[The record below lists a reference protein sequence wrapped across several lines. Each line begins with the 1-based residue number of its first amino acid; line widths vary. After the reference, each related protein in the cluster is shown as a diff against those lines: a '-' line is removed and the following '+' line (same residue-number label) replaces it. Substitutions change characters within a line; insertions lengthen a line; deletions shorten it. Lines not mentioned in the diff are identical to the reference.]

1 MAALTFKVGGDTS
14 GLGRAVSKAK
24 GMLSGLG
31 SAAKNLAIGGAVT
44 GSVAA
49 IGAAF
54 RGVKLAA
61 DMEQVAVAM
70 EVMTGSAEKGNRAIE
85 ALMEFSNSTPLKPE
99 EVVSAGRALIAFGT
113 DADDVVGVLR
123 KVGNVASGIGAPL
136 GEIAEIYGKAQV
148 SGRLFGED
156 INQLAGRGIPIQK
169 ELAKVLGVS
178 TSNIKQLVSDGKIG
192 FPELEK
198 AFSNMSA
205 EGGQYAGMLE
215 KQSKTFSGVF
225 STLTGK
231 LDDLLRNVGVGLMQS
246 LKPVLEELV
255 GFVDRN
261 SEGAKQL
268 GQNIAKVVT
277 MIVTAFRTDQFGE
290 LVKQSFLYAGKS
302 LVNFV
307 IEGFAMA
314 GVVLLEAIKGVG
326 AMLKEIFSL
335 ENLISAGKTAGAG
348 AFSLVRSVGDSGFA
362 GPLTAATTLIG
373 RKNLDNIEMAL
384 NEGAADAVDHLSGFG
399 DRFSNR
405 FRTVSQNARDNI
417 AKMGET
423 LKNSD
428 ILGAS
433 KNKRLLEEIVDGL
446 SKSAETFKEVKKE
459 EAKNDK
465 KPNGELLK
473 PQTQSFTDKLLKP
486 AITSLGR
493 IGGDGNRGQSVI
505 FRMDKER
512 NKLLKD
518 IAFNTGNGTTAVYG

>member
-1 MAALTFKVGGDTS
+1 MAALTFKVGGDTT

-85 ALMEFSNSTPLKPE
+85 ALMEFSNSTPLKPD

-231 LDDLLRNVGVGLMQS
+231 LDDLLRNVGAGLMQS
-246 LKPVLEELV
+246 LKPVLEELLT
-255 GFVDRN
+255 FVDRN

-268 GQNIAKVVT
+268 GQNIASVVT
-277 MIVTAFRTDQFGE
+277 IIVSAFRTDKFGE
-290 LVKQSFLYAGKS
+290 LVKQSLLFAGKS

-314 GVVLLEAIKGVG
+314 GVVLMEAVKGVA
-326 AMLKEIFSL
+326 AMLREIFSL
-335 ENLISAGKTAGAG
+335 ENLQSAGKVASAGSFG
-348 AFSLVRSVGDSGFA
+348 LIRDFSESGFG
-362 GPLTAATTLIG
+362 GPVTAAMALIG
-373 RKNLDNIEMAL
+373 KEGLDDIEMAL
-384 NEGAADAVDHLSGFG
+384 NEGAAGAVDHLSGFG
-399 DRFSNR
+399 DRFSQR
-405 FRTVSQNARDNI
+405 LGTVMQNARNSVAD
-417 AKMGET
+417 MGRLLE
-423 LKNSD
+423 NAD
-428 ILGAS
+428 ILGAAE
-433 KNKRLLEEIVDGL
+433 NKRLLEEIVQGL
-446 SKSAETFKEVKKE
+446 SESAEALKDATNESP
-459 EAKNDK
+459 K
-465 KPNGELLK
+465 KPDK
-473 PQTQSFTDKLLKP
+473 PSSQLGRPQEQSFTDKVLNP
-486 AITSLGR
+486 VVTSLGR

-518 IAFNTGNGTTAVYG
+518 IAFNTASGQTAVYG